1 MEHERRMLMLGRLQY
16 VFHGYLS
23 LRSVQNTDR
32 KSKAILPY
40 LILCPSTL
48 TLISSCIIFVWGMAK
63 LNYLNRDDVW
73 LEDAIPFVFFS
84 TVFSMEWKRI
94 FVSLQMYLPISI
106 WIASAVSAAFHPFFR
121 CAFPGT
127 YRKAKEAKAAQ
138 REEARRKWEER
149 RAKKRQGDAEAGTL
163 GEQSEVGRLGGVVGG
178 VTEESPLMGTG
189 GGAPE
194 ISGLPPSG
202 A

>member
-1 MEHERRMLMLGRLQY
+1 
-16 VFHGYLS
+16 
-23 LRSVQNTDR
+23 
-32 KSKAILPY
+32 
-40 LILCPSTL
+40 
-48 TLISSCIIFVWGMAK
+48 MAK

-73 LEDAIPFVFFS
+73 LEDAIPFVFLS
-84 TVFSMEWKRI
+84 TIFSMDWKRI
-94 FVSLQMYLPISI
+94 FVSLQIYLPISI
-106 WIASAVSAAFHPFFR
+106 WIASALSAAFHPFFR

-127 YRKAKEAKAAQ
+127 YRKAQEAKAAQ

-149 RAKKRQGDAEAGTL
+149 RADKRQRDAEAGTL
-163 GEQSEVGRLGGVVGG
+163 REQSEIGEFSEVVGG

-194 ISGLPPSG
+194 ISGLPPSS